1 MRAPAECWHSRNQ
14 PYGRGE
20 RFARLTTYPVLCRTA
35 AQSLDVWHREQAEV
49 APRLPRLLGPKTMR
63 QRPLGVGD
71 LDGGAVLFEPDSDNL
86 HVCRRPVNH
95 VDEGLRVDVA
105 YFHGGV
111 GAHLDALPA
120 LVQRKRAFRDSA
132 DDSELEEVACE
143 RPNVH
148 RGEQGILKQ
157 ELEDL
162 ARRRM

>member
-1 MRAPAECWHSRNQ
+1 MDARPGRVLALSQPAVWAGRAIRTIDDLTRYYAVRRQIAAWLRLEDL
-14 PYGRGE
+14 
-20 RFARLTTYPVLCRTA
+20 ARRELDA

-63 QRPLGVGD
+63 QRPLGVGN

-120 LVQRKRAFRDSA
+120 LVQ
-132 DDSELEEVACE
+132 
-143 RPNVH
+143 
-148 RGEQGILKQ
+148 
-157 ELEDL
+157 
-162 ARRRM
+162 